1 MKSIETGLSGK
12 GKNGPGILELKAKQE
27 DGTMEE
33 KQMTGNQD
41 FNVDEAL
48 DRLEEINQRLAAKDI
63 TLKES
68 LELYKE
74 GTKLAAACQERL
86 VGVEKELQIIEE

>member
-1 MKSIETGLSGK
+1 MENDK
-12 GKNGPGILELKAKQE
+12 
-27 DGTMEE
+27 TMEE
-33 KQMTGNQD
+33 QD

-48 DRLEEINQRLAAKDI
+48 DRLEAINQRLAAKDI

>member
-1 MKSIETGLSGK
+1 
-12 GKNGPGILELKAKQE
+12 
-27 DGTMEE
+27 MEE
-33 KQMTGNQD
+33 NKE

-48 DRLEEINQRLAAKDI
+48 NRLDEINQRLAAKNI

-74 GTKLAAACQERL
+74 GTKLAAECQEHL
-86 VGVEKELQIIEE
+86 MGVEKELQVIEE